1 MEALGRMQ
9 ESKPSAELEGK
20 VALVTGSSRG
30 IGRAIALRLAKAGAD
45 LIVNYQNR
53 WAEAESVVREIRSM
67 GRRAIAVGADI
78 TSRERVAEM
87 VKGGEAEFGK
97 IDILVNNAGIMKRHP
112 NALEVSEQ
120 DWSEMLGT
128 NLLGAYNCIQAVSK
142 GMLERRYGK
151 IVSIASTSGV
161 GNNVKGLMVYATTK
175 AALIMLTKKLALD
188 LGQYGITVN
197 SVAPGAVRTE
207 LIHVGRTDEEVKK
220 MIHER
225 SELAA
230 LKRIS
235 EPEEVANAVLF
246 LASDQSSFVTGQVIM
261 VDGGITYY
269 LSHSV

>member
-1 MEALGRMQ
+1 
-9 ESKPSAELEGK
+9 
-20 VALVTGSSRG
+20 
-30 IGRAIALRLAKAGAD
+30 
-45 LIVNYQNR
+45 
-53 WAEAESVVREIRSM
+53 REIRSM

-120 DWSEMLGT
+120 DWSQMLGT

-207 LIHVGRTDEEVKK
+207 LIHVGRTDEEVK
-220 MIHER
+220 
-225 SELAA
+225 
-230 LKRIS
+230 
-235 EPEEVANAVLF
+235 
-246 LASDQSSFVTGQVIM
+246 
-261 VDGGITYY
+261 
-269 LSHSV
+269 